1 MACWGYRLDDM
12 AKLIARGLLDRG
24 GAIANNRRFRG
35 DGVWAFA
42 GMSSLRSV
50 CFRAAAVISA
60 WAGMTC
66 APVPAASAAPCPNVE
81 VVFAR
86 GTGEPPGIGGIG
98 QAFVDALGSR
108 VAGRSVGVYP
118 VNYEASSD
126 FNGGV
131 AFAKTVV
138 DGIRDA
144 GTHIES
150 TASNCPDTK
159 VVLGGYSQGAA
170 VAGFV
175 TSAVVPKEV
184 PHEFAS
190 YVPQPLPRAVADH
203 VAAVVLFGT
212 PSNEFLRGGGAPP
225 ITIGPLYTGKTD
237 QLCAADDNICNGA
250 PPGPPGIAHT
260 LYAANGMVD
269 QGADFAAQR
278 L

>member
-1 MACWGYRLDDM
+1 
-12 AKLIARGLLDRG
+12 
-24 GAIANNRRFRG
+24 
-35 DGVWAFA
+35 
-42 GMSSLRSV
+42 MSSLRSIW
-50 CFRAAAVISA
+50 FLATAAVT
-60 WAGMTC
+60 AGAGLTC
-66 APVPAASAAPCPNVE
+66 AHAPKTTAEPCPNVE

-86 GTGEPPGIGGIG
+86 GTAEPPGVGGTG
-98 QAFVDALGSR
+98 QAFVDALRSR
-108 VAGRSVGVYP
+108 VGGKSVGVYP

-126 FNGGV
+126 FNGGL
-131 AFAKTVV
+131 AFARTVV

-144 GTHIES
+144 GAHIES
-150 TASNCPDTK
+150 TASNCPNTK

-175 TSAVVPKEV
+175 TSASVPKEV
-184 PHEFAS
+184 PQEFAS

-225 ITIGPLYTGKTD
+225 IVIGPLYASKTD
-237 QLCAADDNICNGA
+237 RLCAADDNICDGA